1 MNIYMKVLLLVLMVV
16 YAVSPAD
23 LMPGPID
30 DLLVL
35 MIGLVASRKLSVRG

>member
-1 MNIYMKVLLLVLMVV
+1 MNGYMKVLLLVLMIV
-16 YAVSPAD
+16 YAVSPTD

-35 MIGLVASRKLSVRG
+35 MLGLVASKKLTVKG